1 MEPEGLAPAGIQKNS
16 RPGKLFTGKSG
27 LFRNGGNDAGR
38 AALRQNVQH
47 GSMIRTHR
55 QSAAGDKKSGNQT
68 LKMLEDNLMH
78 GADKDIH
85 LRIFHPQKYEANRD
99 AKENKEYLAKNQ
111 HMAPSRSHAYPV
123 FCFFSGSARKR
134 TMGRWHAQSARN
146 TRGRHHF
153 RRKGQYAAAEIPE
166 PGRMFLSWQVCR
178 QDGPYQRERKFKGDQ
193 KRRSN
198 RGVCP

>member
-1 MEPEGLAPAGIQKNS
+1 MEKEMAAHGTGRTGSGRNTKNS
-16 RPGKLFTGKSG
+16 LPGKLFTGESG

-47 GSMIRTHR
+47 GSMIRTHQ
-55 QSAAGDKKSGNQT
+55 QSTAGDKKSGNQT

-78 GADKDIH
+78 DADKDIH

-99 AKENKEYLAKNQ
+99 AKESKEYLAKNQ

-134 TMGRWHAQSARN
+134 AMGRWHAQSARN

-153 RRKGQYAAAEIPE
+153 R
-166 PGRMFLSWQVCR
+166 
-178 QDGPYQRERKFKGDQ
+178 
-193 KRRSN
+193 
-198 RGVCP
+198 